1 MRTLIAF
8 IVAITCCLVLLP
20 LIRHFKLHVSYS
32 IVVNAVHTAA
42 LFYYVSHPTRNRLWA
57 IGVWVYVACIV
68 WAVADIIM
76 S

>member
-8 IVAITCCLVLLP
+8 CTALICCLVLLP
-20 LIRHFKLHVSYS
+20 LIWHYQLHIAFS

-42 LFYYVSHPTRNRLWA
+42 LFYYVSHPVHNRLWVA
-57 IGVWVYVACIV
+57 GIWVYVACIV
-68 WAVADIIM
+68 WAVVALLL